1 MMPKIKLA
9 SLALLAGAP
18 SVHTALGNLDVT
30 FLHINDHH
38 SHFDSNSFDLFADS
52 VPDGISVDTSS
63 GVRVYFGGASYVAGT
78 IKELADLVISQGHEV
93 MKIHAGDAMTGTVY
107 YSLFGAEPDA
117 AFMNEV
123 GFDAFVIGNHE

>member
-1 MMPKIKLA
+1 MPNKVPLV
-9 SLALLAGAP
+9 LLVLLAGAL
-18 SVHTALGNLDVT
+18 SDHCALGNLNVT
-30 FLHINDHH
+30 FLHVNDHH
-38 SHFDSNSFDLFADS
+38 SHFDSNSFDLFGDI

-63 GVRVYFGGASYVAGT
+63 GVKVYFDGASYVAGT
-78 IKELADLVISQGHEV
+78 IKELADLAKSRGDEV